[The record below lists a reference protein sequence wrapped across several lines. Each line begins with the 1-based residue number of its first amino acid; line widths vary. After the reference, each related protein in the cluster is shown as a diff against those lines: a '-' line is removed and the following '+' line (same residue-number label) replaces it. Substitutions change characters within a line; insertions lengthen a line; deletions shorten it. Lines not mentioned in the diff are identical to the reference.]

1 MSKPH
6 ETYPVS
12 PRPIVWSI
20 AGSDS
25 GGGAGIQADLLTCQ
39 QLGAHGC
46 SVITAITAQN
56 STRVIGVDAVLMQT
70 FVSQLDALE
79 ADLPADG
86 IKIGLLPTRL
96 HLEVLAK
103 RLAHWRAS
111 KVDSTSSQNVASGKT
126 PFVVYDP
133 VAIASVGQAMASP
146 DLLQSVDMLFAQLD
160 LLTPNQ
166 PELERLTGVAISS
179 PQQLVDAAQQ
189 LRRRGLKAVLVK
201 GGHASWQGDWC
212 LDYFCDEQQSFWLA
226 LPRLDTRHGHG
237 TGCCYAS
244 AIAAL
249 VAQGY
254 ELVDA
259 ITLARAYVQQ
269 GLAAA
274 QGFGQGPGP
283 IAHLGWPVT
292 REYFPQLV
300 LPGSALSR
308 RLGLC
313 GVSPLGF
320 AATEASTAS
329 LPTESFAP
337 CPRRLGLYPVVDSAV
352 WIEKLLAWG
361 VRTVQLRIK
370 DPHHPR
376 LEQEIQEAI
385 ALGQQYQA
393 RVFINDY
400 WQLAIR
406 HGAYGVH
413 LGQEDLL
420 QADLAAIQRAGLRL
434 GLSTHGYHEIA
445 CALALRPSYIA
456 LGHIFPTTT
465 KQMPSAPQGLVRL
478 SRYAELLSDV
488 PTVAIG
494 GISQAR
500 VPAVLATGVGSVALV
515 TAITEAVDPHGVTLA
530 LLAQVGAG
538 DTLSP
543 DAALSDAVVSYVV
556 ATPTARPAAAQ
567 ASYPDQRLQQEQSPR
582 SVEACHD

>member
-1 MSKPH
+1 MNKPH
-6 ETYPVS
+6 ETYPVN

-146 DLLQSVDMLFAQLD
+146 EVLQSVDMLFAQLD

-274 QGFGQGPGP
+274 QGIGQGPGP

-292 REYFPQLV
+292 REHFPQLV

-308 RLGLC
+308 TLGLC

-320 AATEASTAS
+320 TATEALVAC

-337 CPRRLGLYPVVDSAV
+337 CPRQLGLYPVVDSAV

-385 ALGQQYQA
+385 ALGRQYQA

-420 QADLAAIQRAGLRL
+420 QADLVAIQRAGLRL

-465 KQMPSAPQGLVRL
+465 KQMPSAPQGLLRL

-530 LLAQVGAG
+530 LLALVGAG

-543 DAALSDAVVSYVV
+543 DAALSDAVVSGCDD
-556 ATPTARPAAAQ
+556 TPMASLAAAQ
-567 ASYPDQRLQQEQSPR
+567 ASYPDQRLQREQSPR

>member
-25 GGGAGIQADLLTCQ
+25 GGGAGIQADLLTCH
-39 QLGAHGC
+39 QLGVHGC

-56 STRVIGVDAVLMQT
+56 STRVVGVDAVLMQT

-111 KVDSTSSQNVASGKT
+111 KVDSTSSQNVTSGKT

-244 AIAAL
+244 AIAAHRRRERSAFGC
-249 VAQGY
+249 AQEG
-254 ELVDA
+254 
-259 ITLARAYVQQ
+259 R
-269 GLAAA
+269 G
-274 QGFGQGPGP
+274 
-283 IAHLGWPVT
+283 
-292 REYFPQLV
+292 
-300 LPGSALSR
+300 
-308 RLGLC
+308 
-313 GVSPLGF
+313 
-320 AATEASTAS
+320 
-329 LPTESFAP
+329 
-337 CPRRLGLYPVVDSAV
+337 
-352 WIEKLLAWG
+352 
-361 VRTVQLRIK
+361 
-370 DPHHPR
+370 
-376 LEQEIQEAI
+376 
-385 ALGQQYQA
+385 
-393 RVFINDY
+393 
-400 WQLAIR
+400 
-406 HGAYGVH
+406 
-413 LGQEDLL
+413 
-420 QADLAAIQRAGLRL
+420 
-434 GLSTHGYHEIA
+434 
-445 CALALRPSYIA
+445 
-456 LGHIFPTTT
+456 
-465 KQMPSAPQGLVRL
+465 
-478 SRYAELLSDV
+478 
-488 PTVAIG
+488 
-494 GISQAR
+494 
-500 VPAVLATGVGSVALV
+500 
-515 TAITEAVDPHGVTLA
+515 
-530 LLAQVGAG
+530 
-538 DTLSP
+538 
-543 DAALSDAVVSYVV
+543 
-556 ATPTARPAAAQ
+556 ARP
-567 ASYPDQRLQQEQSPR
+567 
-582 SVEACHD
+582 

>member
-1 MSKPH
+1 MNKPH
-6 ETYPVS
+6 ETYTVN

-25 GGGAGIQADLLTCQ
+25 GGGAGIQADLLTCH
-39 QLGAHGC
+39 QLGVHGC

-111 KVDSTSSQNVASGKT
+111 KVDSSSQSLASSKS

-133 VAIASVGQAMASP
+133 VAIASTGQTMASP
-146 DLLQSVDMLFAQLD
+146 DVLQGVDRLFAQLD

-166 PELERLTGVAISS
+166 PELECLTGIAISS
-179 PQQLVDAAQQ
+179 PQQLVVAAQQ

-274 QGFGQGPGP
+274 QGLGQGPGP

-292 REYFPQLV
+292 REHFPQRV
-300 LPGSALSR
+300 LPGSVLSR
-308 RLGLC
+308 TLGLC
-313 GVSPLGF
+313 SVSALGF
-320 AATEASTAS
+320 AEAPVAR
-329 LPTESFAP
+329 LPSEPFAP
-337 CPRRLGLYPVVDSAV
+337 CPRQLGLYPVVDSAA

-370 DPHHPR
+370 DPQHPR
-376 LEQEIQEAI
+376 LEQEIRDAI

-406 HGAYGVH
+406 YGAYGVH

-420 QADLAAIQRAGLRL
+420 QADLAAIQLAGLRL

-445 CALALRPSYIA
+445 CALALGPSYIA

-465 KQMPSAPQGLVRL
+465 KQMPSAPQGLLRL
-478 SRYAELLSDV
+478 SRYAQLLSDV

-500 VPAVLATGVGSVALV
+500 VPAVLVTGVGSVALV
-515 TAITEAVDPHGVTLA
+515 TAITEAVDPLAVTLA

-538 DTLSP
+538 DALLP
-543 DAALSDAVVSYVV
+543 YAARSDSAATDLT
-556 ATPTARPAAAQ
+556 ATPTARPIAAQ
-567 ASYPDQRLQQEQSPR
+567 AHGHPRTLQHECSH
-582 SVEACHD
+582 STVEACHD

>member
-1 MSKPH
+1 
-6 ETYPVS
+6 
-12 PRPIVWSI
+12 
-20 AGSDS
+20 
-25 GGGAGIQADLLTCQ
+25 
-39 QLGAHGC
+39 
-46 SVITAITAQN
+46 
-56 STRVIGVDAVLMQT
+56 
-70 FVSQLDALE
+70 
-79 ADLPADG
+79 
-86 IKIGLLPTRL
+86 
-96 HLEVLAK
+96 
-103 RLAHWRAS
+103 
-111 KVDSTSSQNVASGKT
+111 
-126 PFVVYDP
+126 
-133 VAIASVGQAMASP
+133 
-146 DLLQSVDMLFAQLD
+146 
-160 LLTPNQ
+160 
-166 PELERLTGVAISS
+166 
-179 PQQLVDAAQQ
+179 
-189 LRRRGLKAVLVK
+189 
-201 GGHASWQGDWC
+201 
-212 LDYFCDEQQSFWLA
+212 
-226 LPRLDTRHGHG
+226 
-237 TGCCYAS
+237 
-244 AIAAL
+244 
-249 VAQGY
+249 
-254 ELVDA
+254 
-259 ITLARAYVQQ
+259 
-269 GLAAA
+269 
-274 QGFGQGPGP
+274 
-283 IAHLGWPVT
+283 
-292 REYFPQLV
+292 
-300 LPGSALSR
+300 
-308 RLGLC
+308 
-313 GVSPLGF
+313 
-320 AATEASTAS
+320 
-329 LPTESFAP
+329 
-337 CPRRLGLYPVVDSAV
+337 
-352 WIEKLLAWG
+352 

>member
-1 MSKPH
+1 MNKPD

-25 GGGAGIQADLLTCQ
+25 GGGAGIQADLLTCH
-39 QLGAHGC
+39 QLGVHGC

-56 STRVIGVDAVLMQT
+56 STQVIGVDAVLMQT

-103 RLAHWRAS
+103 RLAHWRTS
-111 KVDSTSSQNVASGKT
+111 KVDSTSPQNVASSKS

-146 DLLQSVDMLFAQLD
+146 DVLQGVDALFAQLD

-166 PELERLTGVAISS
+166 PELECLTGIAISS
-179 PQQLVDAAQQ
+179 PQQLVVAAQQ
-189 LRRRGLKAVLVK
+189 LRHRGVKAVLVK

-254 ELVDA
+254 GLVDA

-274 QGFGQGPGP
+274 RGIGQGPGP
-283 IAHLGWPVT
+283 IAHLGWPVA
-292 REYFPQLV
+292 RQHFPQLV

-308 RLGLC
+308 AYGLC
-313 GVSPLGF
+313 GSSQPGS
-320 AATEASTAS
+320 AGAGASIAR
-329 LPTESFAP
+329 LPTESFAS
-337 CPRRLGLYPVVDSAV
+337 CPRHLGLYPVVDSAAWV
-352 WIEKLLAWG
+352 EKLLAWG

-370 DPHHPR
+370 DPQHPR
-376 LEQEIQEAI
+376 LEQEIREAI
-385 ALGQQYQA
+385 ALGQKYQA

-445 CALALRPSYIA
+445 CALALAPSYIA

-465 KQMPSAPQGLVRL
+465 KQMPSAPQGLLRL

-488 PTVAIG
+488 ATVAIG

-500 VPAVLATGVGSVALV
+500 VAAVLATGVGSVALV
-515 TAITEAVDPHGVTLA
+515 TAITEAADPHGVTLA

-538 DTLSP
+538 DTLLP
-543 DAALSDAVVSYVV
+543 DAAVSDAVVSYVA
-556 ATPTARPAAAQ
+556 ATPTARPSAAQ
-567 ASYPDQRLQQEQSPR
+567 DSSHPQSRQSEHPHCP
-582 SVEACHD
+582 VEACHD

>member
-1 MSKPH
+1 MSKPQ

-25 GGGAGIQADLLTCQ
+25 GGGAGIQADLLTCH
-39 QLGAHGC
+39 QLGVHGC

-56 STRVIGVDAVLMQT
+56 STRVVGVDAVLMQT

-111 KVDSTSSQNVASGKT
+111 KADSLASPSVASSKT

-146 DLLQSVDMLFAQLD
+146 DVLQGVDALFAQLD

-166 PELERLTGVAISS
+166 PELECLTGIAISS

-212 LDYFCDEQQSFWLA
+212 LDYFCNEQQSFWLA

-274 QGFGQGPGP
+274 QGIGQGPGP

-320 AATEASTAS
+320 TATEVLVAC

-337 CPRRLGLYPVVDSAV
+337 CPRQLGLYPVVDSAV

-376 LEQEIQEAI
+376 LEHEIKEAI
-385 ALGQQYQA
+385 ALGLQYQA
-393 RVFINDY
+393 QVFINDY

-465 KQMPSAPQGLVRL
+465 KQMPSAPQGLLRL

-500 VPAVLATGVGSVALV
+500 VASVLATGVGSVALV
-515 TAITEAVDPHGVTLA
+515 TAITEAADPHAVTLA

-538 DTLSP
+538 DTMLP
-543 DAALSDAVVSYVV
+543 DVALSDAVVSYVV
-556 ATPTARPAAAQ
+556 ATPTAAQ
-567 ASYPDQRLQQEQSPR
+567 ASYPDQPLQQEHIHGSA
-582 SVEACHD
+582 EACHD